1 MPATRPSAALGVSSS
16 SSRASSRSR
25 PVKLAV
31 SRGRVL
37 EAAAAAAPG
46 ATSCTAASTSAAGPR
61 PRAAATNSARTGPAR
76 PSASASSPAVSLWAV
91 RWIPRSRSLTDRGER
106 PAASASSSWVSFAS
120 VRNCRSNPANPGPGC
135 SATAPAPFENP
146 PATTGPPRAGPTP
159 KAYADPITA
168 ATRCDPRRGTG
179 RHGMDRRRYVQPG
192 RAQDGEGSDAT
203 ACSGGLDDRS
213 RAWPARRRWR
223 RPARSRPW

>member
-1 MPATRPSAALGVSSS
+1 MPATRPSAALGVRSS
-16 SSRASSRSR
+16 SSRATSRSR

-135 SATAPAPFENP
+135 SATAPRLSKTP
-146 PATTGPPRAGPTP
+146 PATTGPPRAGPAP

-168 ATRCDPRRGTG
+168 ATRQHRPASPAGGTLLRWDLARSCPGHLIPRHPIHAWRRRRGVQAASPVHVGHCVG
-179 RHGMDRRRYVQPG
+179 RRV
-192 RAQDGEGSDAT
+192 
-203 ACSGGLDDRS
+203 
-213 RAWPARRRWR
+213 W
-223 RPARSRPW
+223 